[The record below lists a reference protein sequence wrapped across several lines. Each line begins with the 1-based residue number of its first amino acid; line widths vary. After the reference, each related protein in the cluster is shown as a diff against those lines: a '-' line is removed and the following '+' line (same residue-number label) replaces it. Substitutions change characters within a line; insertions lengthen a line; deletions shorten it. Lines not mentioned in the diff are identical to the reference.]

1 MGDPHRNFNWVGPWQ
16 LNHRSAISFKWIHN
30 SFIIL
35 LPFSIVC
42 TSLQNL
48 KGMRS
53 WAGGRLGCCKGTSFW
68 SEWES
73 NGLICHLINFFVRS
87 DEALNMFSIR
97 ELEQS
102 CIEFLDFWQDRY
114 LSELSSLASSSI
126 LFLLDV
132 MFFLSRTLGD
142 SELLLR
148 YVLYEQLGFGRSL
161 SVSSIDF
168 ALVATSGT
176 ELLIEYGES

>member
-1 MGDPHRNFNWVGPWQ
+1 
-16 LNHRSAISFKWIHN
+16 
-30 SFIIL
+30 
-35 LPFSIVC
+35 
-42 TSLQNL
+42 
-48 KGMRS
+48 
-53 WAGGRLGCCKGTSFW
+53 
-68 SEWES
+68 
-73 NGLICHLINFFVRS
+73 
-87 DEALNMFSIR
+87 
-97 ELEQS
+97 
-102 CIEFLDFWQDRY
+102 
-114 LSELSSLASSSI
+114 
-126 LFLLDV
+126 